1 LHGSSGASDEA
12 GNTDKYSEEAQHRV
26 RGH

>member
-1 LHGSSGASDEA
+1 LHRSAGASDEA
-12 GNTDKYSEEAQHRV
+12 GNTDKYSKEAQHRV